1 MAVITPKDAKER
13 TGIISA
19 EAAIRFNVDAMNRD
33 PNVVTRGLG
42 ERVVKP
48 ATEILW
54 AGFFYIGAEQNSER
68 ATMNLFK
75 RLCREEEGQGFDGVH
90 VGDRSRRAG
99 ILDGGSGHASR
110 TESSSGLDEGTR
122 LRYLTV
128 FLHRLSG
135 RSRGYLTRNEAMT
148 HSRNEFI

>member
-75 RLCREEEGQGFDGVH
+75 RLCREEEGQGLTEYTLVIVLVALVFWMGVRDTQ
-90 VGDRSRRAG
+90 VGQSLAQAWTKV
-99 ILDGGSGHASR
+99 LDCVTSPFSCTA
-110 TESSSGLDEGTR
+110 
-122 LRYLTV
+122 
-128 FLHRLSG
+128 
-135 RSRGYLTRNEAMT
+135 
-148 HSRNEFI
+148 